1 MIGKQKKRTEET
13 LERLRGL
20 SRLGELLME
29 EGCVRTEKEIT
40 EES

>member
-1 MIGKQKKRTEET
+1 MERLIEGKERMIGKQKKRTEEI

-29 EGCVRTEKEIT
+29 EDV
-40 EES
+40 